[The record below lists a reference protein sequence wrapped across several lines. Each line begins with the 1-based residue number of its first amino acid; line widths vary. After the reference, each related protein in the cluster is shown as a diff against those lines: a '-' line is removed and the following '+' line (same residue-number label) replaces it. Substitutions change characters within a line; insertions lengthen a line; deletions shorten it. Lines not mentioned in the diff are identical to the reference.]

1 MTLRSIH
8 VLFSVGGHV
17 GKPEKSK
24 GGRDSKMERHKTP
37 PKKKCNKTPWTV
49 TSNTEQCLVE
59 VLASR
64 GCGPSPASDSAEL
77 GAAEWRWSCMRRCKM
92 GPFFAAVQRPLGNP
106 PLSNE
111 KVGCLSHQQTP
122 RSAWV
127 HCMSSFY
134 VP

>member
-1 MTLRSIH
+1 MSCFLW
-8 VLFSVGGHV
+8 VGMWV
-17 GKPEKSK
+17 NQKNQRVE
-24 GGRDSKMERHKTP
+24 ETP
-37 PKKKCNKTPWTV
+37 KWKDTKHHQKKKCNKIPWTV
-49 TSNTEQCLVE
+49 TSNTEQCLVK

-92 GPFFAAVQRPLGNP
+92 GPFSAAVQRPLGNP

-127 HCMSSFY
+127 HYMSSFY